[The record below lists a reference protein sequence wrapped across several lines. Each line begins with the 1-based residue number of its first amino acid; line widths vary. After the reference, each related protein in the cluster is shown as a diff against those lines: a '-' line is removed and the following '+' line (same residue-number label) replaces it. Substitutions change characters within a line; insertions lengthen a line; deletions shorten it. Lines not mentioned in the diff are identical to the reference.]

1 MALWRWGGDLE
12 EHVQGNPGLFLKGFV
27 GVTATRLHIR
37 WLSWDLVFSAQGAVE
52 AHLEHRTLGPKSHVY
67 FPVENTDV

>member
-1 MALWRWGGDLE
+1 MFGSVEVGRRPG

-37 WLSWDLVFSAQGAVE
+37 WLSWDLAFSAQGTVE
-52 AHLEHRTLGPKSHVY
+52 AHLEHRTLGPKSHILSSRKH
-67 FPVENTDV
+67 